1 MSVLLHMEPQDSPV
15 VNDPATLFFS
25 ITDSEKAFENSLCDC
40 HITIFDK
47 DKKIFEERLIKNE
60 PDFGLNVF
68 STEFSFPKKAVY
80 RVIFDATPTTVGIFN
95 PFSIEYYVRIERTS
109 INQNPV
115 NPVNPIEGHF
125 LDAEVLIYLIGIFAT
140 VVILL
145 IGFNINKM
153 DKKK

>member
-1 MSVLLHMEPQDSPV
+1 
-15 VNDPATLFFS
+15 LFFS
-25 ITDSEKAFENSLCDC
+25 TTDSEKAFENSLCDC

-47 DKKIFEERLIKNE
+47 DKKIFEGRLIKNE

-109 INQNPV
+109 IDQNPV
-115 NPVNPIEGHF
+115 NPVEGHF
-125 LDAEVLIYLIGIFAT
+125 LDVEVLIYLIGIFAT

-145 IGFNINKM
+145 ISFNINKM
-153 DKKK
+153 EKKK